1 MPAGQVNFP
10 VKAAPMQRTL
20 IGVYLHILEQKRV
33 VTEPQGLAAGS
44 GHIPENDFPGSD
56 IWKLLLVGIVGHLWI
71 EICKNGGTLVILR
84 MIGVID
90 MKGFDG
96 DPFRHI
102 TGVAEIMLP
111 GIGTA
116 DQAGTG
122 RPASGRH
129 ENTVAD
135 DEFSLPCTAVVGAQV
150 D

>member
-1 MPAGQVNFP
+1 
-10 VKAAPMQRTL
+10 
-20 IGVYLHILEQKRV
+20 
-33 VTEPQGLAAGS
+33 
-44 GHIPENDFPGSD
+44 
-56 IWKLLLVGIVGHLWI
+56 
-71 EICKNGGTLVILR
+71 
-84 MIGVID
+84 

-102 TGVAEIMLP
+102 TGVTEIMLP

-129 ENTVAD
+129 ENTVAN